1 MTKYEYLESKRQKIK
16 TAHLHAVKSQLPDM
30 ANLWLAKKNE
40 IDRIIGNLTVE
51 DAENEY

>member
-1 MTKYEYLESKRQKIK
+1 MTKYEFLTNKMEKIK

-40 IDRIIGNLTVE
+40 IERKIGNLTVE
-51 DAENEY
+51 EAENEY

>member
-1 MTKYEYLESKRQKIK
+1 MTRYEMLEWKKSELQ
-16 TAHLHAVKSQLPDM
+16 TAYANAVKNHLSDM
-30 ANLWLAKKNE
+30 SNIWLAKKNE